1 MTEPTRPAHT
11 TRADRPVLLWRPDSD
26 ASRVEDSLDHAARF
40 LEAPAD
46 TVMAAIDRGELLGG
60 WFVDW
65 AADAA

>member
-11 TRADRPVLLWRPDSD
+11 IPGDRPVLLWRPDSD
-26 ASRVEDSLDHAARF
+26 ASRLEDSLDQAARF

-46 TVMAAIDRGELLGG
+46 TVTAAIDKGELLGG

>member
-1 MTEPTRPAHT
+1 MTEPTRPPPAIPVN
-11 TRADRPVLLWRPDSD
+11 RPVLLWRPDSD
-26 ASRVEDSLDHAARF
+26 ASRVEESLDQAALF

-46 TVMAAIDRGELLGG
+46 TVAAAIDKGELLGG

>member
-1 MTEPTRPAHT
+1 MTEPTRPT
-11 TRADRPVLLWRPDSD
+11 DVISGDRPVLLWRPDSD
-26 ASRVEDSLDHAARF
+26 ASRVEGSLAQAALF

-46 TVMAAIDRGELLGG
+46 AVAAAISEGELLGG

>member
-1 MTEPTRPAHT
+1 MTESTPPAP
-11 TRADRPVLLWRPDSD
+11 AIPGDRPVLLWRPDSD
-26 ASRVEDSLDHAARF
+26 ASRVEESLDHAARF

-46 TVMAAIDRGELLGG
+46 TVTAAIDKGELLGG